1 MSVNDR
7 LRTFALR
14 LIWRR
19 ESVCGGKPIMAVKW
33 LRIATSFTASLIIS
47 SCSLSDFEKASC
59 VTGNYRAKYI
69 ASDGSSILFSF
80 TERGRHVELGISSP
94 GGSEDHEPIS
104 KDGSLTESGYEISDF
119 VVIPKKW
126 PPIGNWEGNNLKCK
140 SNDSGLY
147 KESKIVNFFCGYV
160 NETRKDEFFYSKDIG
175 ITKIIFGAL
184 TDRNEGAV
192 VLVSPKGISM
202 PCDQSKSSG

>member
-1 MSVNDR
+1 
-7 LRTFALR
+7 
-14 LIWRR
+14 
-19 ESVCGGKPIMAVKW
+19 MAVKW
-33 LRIATSFTASLIIS
+33 LRIALSFTASLIIA

-69 ASDGSSILFSF
+69 GSDGSSFVFSF
-80 TERGRHVELGISSP
+80 SERGRHVELGISSP
-94 GGSEDHEPIS
+94 RGSVDDEPIS
-104 KDGSLTESGYEISDF
+104 KDGSFTESGYEISDF

-126 PPIGNWEGNNLKCK
+126 PPIGNWEGKNLKCK
-140 SNDSGLY
+140 SNDTGLY
-147 KESKIVNFFCGYV
+147 KESRIVNFSCVYV

-175 ITKIIFGAL
+175 ITKIIFGSAK
-184 TDRNEGAV
+184 DRNEGTA